1 MVDKGSRFADF
12 VIFRPNTYTL
22 TQQSLPPLWAAII
35 YCKLT
40 FSFSGTKLYGKI
52 VKGFKQGYKIICQLV
67 KIQRIS
73 TYY

>member
-1 MVDKGSRFADF
+1 MVNKGSRFADF

-22 TQQSLPPLWAAII
+22 TQQSLPPLWAII

-40 FSFSGTKLYGKI
+40 FSFSGTKLYGRI